1 MAHYPFRSA
10 LPSGFVLLMNVRKCA
25 LELPYD
31 EQSMLKNAAFLP
43 PPPIFLGE
51 FSTRWQT
58 LSPEN
63 ELTA

>member
-43 PPPIFLGE
+43 PPPSFLVSSVPDG
-51 FSTRWQT
+51 R
-58 LSPEN
+58 LSALRMN
-63 ELTA
+63 

>member
-43 PPPIFLGE
+43 PPSFLVSSVPDG
-51 FSTRWQT
+51 R
-58 LSPEN
+58 LSALRMN
-63 ELTA
+63 